1 MVFKAVEGV
10 VPPQGGL
17 RQLWY
22 SSDTL
27 NSDNPT
33 AQTLTK
39 DPYLVYKS
47 KNVETWRSIPGFF
60 IESVRSAIISLP
72 SNTLF
77 SRKKGGGGLGK
88 LSNTVNELNQAG
100 IEIVCLHF

>member
-1 MVFKAVEGV
+1 MCVLSLAWDMVFKAVEGV

-17 RQLWY
+17 RELWY

-27 NSDNPT
+27 NSDNPS

-39 DPYLVYKS
+39 DPHLVYKS

-60 IESVRSAIISLP
+60 IESVSGFIIYKP
-72 SNTLF
+72 QNKIRGTD
-77 SRKKGGGGLGK
+77 
-88 LSNTVNELNQAG
+88 
-100 IEIVCLHF
+100 I

>member
-17 RQLWY
+17 RELWY

-27 NSDNPT
+27 NSDNPS

-39 DPYLVYKS
+39 DPHLVYKS
-47 KNVETWRSIPGFF
+47 KNVETWRSIRGFF
-60 IESVRSAIISLP
+60 IESVGGFIIYSP
-72 SNTLF
+72 QNKIRGTD
-77 SRKKGGGGLGK
+77 
-88 LSNTVNELNQAG
+88 
-100 IEIVCLHF
+100 I

>member
-1 MVFKAVEGV
+1 MIAWDMVFKAVEGV

-27 NSDNPT
+27 NSDNPS

-60 IESVRSAIISLP
+60 IESVSVI
-72 SNTLF
+72 
-77 SRKKGGGGLGK
+77 LGNI
-88 LSNTVNELNQAG
+88 LL
-100 IEIVCLHF
+100 VCIR